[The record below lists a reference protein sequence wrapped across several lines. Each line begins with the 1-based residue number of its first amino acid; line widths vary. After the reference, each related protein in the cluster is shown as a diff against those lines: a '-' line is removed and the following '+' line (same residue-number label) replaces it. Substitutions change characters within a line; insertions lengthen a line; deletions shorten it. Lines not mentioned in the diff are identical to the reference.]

1 MATITDRKDEA
12 MNTITPTAH
21 IDITWENERPIYTVY
36 AKWTGADIDRPLS
49 HSTQLL
55 NKRTAKRFADAI
67 QAGVAF
73 TDPQIVT
80 DANGKT
86 YVAAKCHVFG
96 KYANANLKAL
106 GF

>member
-1 MATITDRKDEA
+1 MTTL
-12 MNTITPTAH
+12 TPTAH
-21 IDITWENERPIYTVY
+21 IDITWENERPIYTVS
-36 AKWTGADIDRPLS
+36 AEWHGADLDRPIS
-49 HSTQLL
+49 HGTQLL
-55 NKRTAKRFADAI
+55 NKRTAERFAAAI
-67 QAGVAF
+67 EAGVAF
-73 TDPQIVT
+73 TDPQIAT